1 MELRQLRYV
10 VAVAETRHI
19 SRAAEQLHI
28 AQPSLS
34 QQIAKLEREL
44 GVPLFHRHAG
54 GVELTD
60 AGVRFVERARR
71 ILDLV
76 ADLEREM
83 ADVAE
88 LKKGRLVI
96 GSLPVTGAHVLPCV
110 LPAFRA
116 RYPGIEVQ
124 LVEEPTA
131 KLIERAARG
140 HVDLALL
147 TLPLDAEALAW
158 EVLSEE
164 EILLAVPPGHPLAQR
179 DEVPIAALADEPFIL
194 LKEGQGFRQIALELC
209 HQAGFAP
216 RIVFESSHIETVQS
230 LVAAG
235 MGVAFVPR
243 MVARSGWE
251 AFPPAYVC
259 LAERPHRTLVL
270 AWRKAGYRSRAAEA
284 FVRLSR
290 AMWGGEGHA
299 VGEPGNEAAR
309 DGGA

>member
-44 GVPLFHRHAG
+44 GVPLFSRHTS

-60 AGVRFVERARR
+60 AGARFVERARR

-76 ADLEREM
+76 ADLQREM

-96 GSLPVTGAHVLPCV
+96 GSLPVTGAHVLPRV

-124 LVEEPTA
+124 LVEETTA
-131 KLIERAARG
+131 QLIERTARG

-147 TLPLDAEALAW
+147 TLPLDPEVLAW
-158 EVLSEE
+158 EVLGEE
-164 EILLAVPPGHPLAQR
+164 EILLAIPPDHPLCRQGK
-179 DEVPIAALADEPFIL
+179 VPIGSLADEAFIF

-209 HQAGFAP
+209 RRAGFEP

-251 AFPPAYVC
+251 AFPPAYVH

-270 AWRKAGYRSRAAEA
+270 AWRKAGYRSRAAET

-290 AMWGGEGHA
+290 ALWGGEGHA
-299 VGEPGNEAAR
+299 AGDPGNGTA
-309 DGGA
+309 GGGT